1 MNIPRIDTIA
11 TGQNINRLRKTAG
24 LSVKDIQMIFGFETP
39 QAIYKWIRG
48 ASMPTIDNLVILAMI
63 LNVTLDEIIIVKL

>member
-11 TGQNINRLRKTAG
+11 TGQNIDKLRKAIG
-24 LSVKDIQMIFGFETP
+24 LSVKDMQMIFGFTTP
-39 QAIYKWIRG
+39 QSIYKWLHGESI
-48 ASMPTIDNLVILAMI
+48 PTIDNLVILAMI

>member
-11 TGQNINRLRKTAG
+11 TGQNIDRLRKTAG
-24 LSVKDIQMIFGFETP
+24 LSVKDIQMIFGFTAP
-39 QAIYKWIRG
+39 QSIYKWLHG
-48 ASMPTIDNLVILAMI
+48 ESMPTIDNLVILAMI